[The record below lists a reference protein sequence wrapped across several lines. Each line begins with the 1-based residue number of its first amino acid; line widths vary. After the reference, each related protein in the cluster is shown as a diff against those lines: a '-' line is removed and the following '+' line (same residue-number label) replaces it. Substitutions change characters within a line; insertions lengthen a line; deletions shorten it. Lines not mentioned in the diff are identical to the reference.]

1 MKRFHL
7 HLSVDDLEQ
16 NIGFYSGIFGQPPT
30 VRKDDYAKWMIEDPR
45 INFALS
51 RRGRKTGL
59 DHMGIQAEDKG
70 ELDELQNR
78 FRLAGMPVLDQ
89 KETSCCYSR
98 SDRVVAFIP
107 EAPAR
112 TRSRKTASRDS
123 CASASKRETAL
134 WSFIVSYYWK
144 HETLSS
150 CRAGQEK
157 NTES

>member
-98 SDRVVAFIP
+98 SDKHWTIDPQGVAWEAYQTLEEIP
-107 EAPAR
+107 VFGEEEASDGDSACCVP
-112 TRSRKTASRDS
+112 TAPLIRPS
-123 CASASKRETAL
+123 
-134 WSFIVSYYWK
+134 
-144 HETLSS
+144 
-150 CRAGQEK
+150 
-157 NTES
+157 